1 MVSAR
6 FILVACSLLA
16 ATAEAL
22 ARDAEAATEP
32 TRPAD
37 PTLAEPRLHH
47 APVSV
52 AEAHQPLSIRAE
64 IDHPELVRRVLLVYR
79 IGDEPGFRAI
89 EFLRASDG
97 PYVAII
103 PEEHVNWPALQYAIE
118 LERTDGASVPV
129 FATRA
134 APHRVLVPEDLMD
147 IRERALYERHSGRR
161 SVFAGGFEYVS
172 FGRSEVDPARGD
184 GEVSDYYWRAEGSY
198 TYRPFRIVSEFG
210 VRAGVLRGKAPVPVR
225 ELAPGQSEDE
235 RYDVGLNYGGPRVRF
250 RAAEI
255 VHFDG
260 ELVVGVTEVGFSW
273 GGGGAILIGDAYGS
287 KLTLGF
293 ESLEIFGTRLYSRM
307 DLIAGEGVVVAPTI
321 EVTDMPSA
329 DKFGVR
335 LLAEVAV
342 DVGQGFGVALR
353 GGYQARVSTSG
364 GPSAGATLSYA
375 F

>member
-1 MVSAR
+1 M
-6 FILVACSLLA
+6 
-16 ATAEAL
+16 
-22 ARDAEAATEP
+22 
-32 TRPAD
+32 
-37 PTLAEPRLHH
+37 LAEPRFHH

-52 AEAHQPLSIRAE
+52 AEAHQPLAVRAE

-79 IGDEPGFRAI
+79 LGDEPGFRSI

-103 PEEHVNWPALQYAIE
+103 PEEEVNWPSITYAIE
-118 LERTDGASVPV
+118 LERTDGKREAV

-147 IRERALYERHSGRR
+147 IRERALYERHAGRR
-161 SVFAGGFEYVS
+161 SLFAGSFEYVS
-172 FGRSEVDPARGD
+172 FGKSRVDPAIGD
-184 GEVSDYYWRAEGSY
+184 GDVSDYYWRAEGSY

-225 ELAPGQSEDE
+225 ELAPGQSEQE

-250 RAAEI
+250 RATDI
-255 VHFDG
+255 VHLDG

-273 GGGGAILIGDAYGS
+273 GGGGAILIGDAYGA

-307 DLIAGEGVVVAPTI
+307 DLVAGAGVTVAPMI
-321 EVTDMPSA
+321 EVSDMPSA

-335 LLAEVAV
+335 LLGEVAV

-364 GPSAGATLSYA
+364 GPSVGATLSYA